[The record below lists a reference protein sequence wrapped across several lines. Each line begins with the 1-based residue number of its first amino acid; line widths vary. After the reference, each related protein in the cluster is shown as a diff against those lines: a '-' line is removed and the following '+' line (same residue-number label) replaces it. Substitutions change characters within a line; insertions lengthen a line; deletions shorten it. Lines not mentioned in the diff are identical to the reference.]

1 MNTVQVNLV
10 EHDVALSYDMPCPV
24 ETTLKV
30 IGGRW
35 KALIL
40 FHLKDETRR
49 FNELR
54 RLIPSVTQR
63 MLTAH
68 LRELEHDGVITRKVY
83 PVVPPRVEY
92 SLSELG
98 QSLTPILTAMAV
110 WGEQYSVP
118 VNEPK
123 PTAE

>member
-1 MNTVQVNLV
+1 MNTVKTSTSDNN
-10 EHDVALSYDMPCPV
+10 ALLLDDLACPV
-24 ETTLKV
+24 ETTLQV

-40 FHLKDETRR
+40 FHLQDDKRR

-54 RLIPSVTQR
+54 RMIPSVTQR

-68 LRELEHDGVITRKVY
+68 LRELERDGVITRKVY

-92 SLSELG
+92 SLSALG
-98 QSLTPILTAMAV
+98 QTLTPILAAMAQ
-110 WGEQYSVP
+110 WGGQYQRP
-118 VNEPK
+118 VTPLDD
-123 PTAE
+123 